1 MWRCKE
7 GDYSNRHRGAV
18 VFHIN
23 AKRRHGDPKHN
34 EGELLEHLE
43 WVDEISGEVL
53 KNPPKKKVSIATI
66 TKTENPLVAALIEL
80 VPQVH
85 QIPNT
90 PDIMSPYWAARLT
103 GYKGSLGEWFAL
115 AGNEYWTSR
124 NLNPYSIVAEGMGM
138 TKETQEVKEKVNA

>member
-34 EGELLEHLE
+34 EGILLDHLE
-43 WVDEISGEVL
+43 WVDEISGEVM
-53 KNPPKKKVSIATI
+53 KNQPKKKVSMATI
-66 TKTENPLVAALIEL
+66 TKTENPLLATLVELI
-80 VPQVH
+80 PQVH
-85 QIPNT
+85 QIPST
-90 PDIMSPYWAARLT
+90 PDIMAPFYAARLS

-115 AGNEYWTSR
+115 TGLEFWTSR
-124 NLNPYSIVAEGMGM
+124 NLNPYSIVASGMGG
-138 TKETQEVKEKVNA
+138 TAETQKVKEETHA